1 MDPVIKTITIQRFRS
16 IPGQVVNLS
25 NPTFV
30 VGWNGSGKSNFVDAF
45 AFLSDSMESPLHAA
59 IDKRGGFSVLK
70 NRTPDP
76 NANHNVG
83 LGVHLQGLP
92 GSRLDVVIESARYA
106 FELRSIGVQDFEVV
120 REQCIVSLQ
129 NGRTSWF
136 DREGERFRSNVESLS
151 PFKGK
156 WLSETALAMSVIG
169 SLSPFSPIQRA
180 LKSMRVYSI
189 DPEQLR
195 RLQDPDSG
203 ARLTNNGSNAA
214 SVLEELKRQA
224 PKDLDRIGDIL
235 KAITPDIKHVNTK
248 RHGRQLSLEFTQEWG
263 ERSRLEFEAF
273 NMSDGTL
280 RALGLLL
287 AIFQRPTPSLVV
299 IEEPEAS
306 LHPGALGSVLD
317 LLRGAS
323 QRMQVVVTTHSPEI
337 LDVPWLT
344 EDMLR
349 VATWEQGATT
359 ISDLSE
365 SSKLAIRKHLM
376 GAGQLL
382 KSNALESKPP
392 LFERV
397 QELELFST
405 IS

>member
-1 MDPVIKTITIQRFRS
+1 
-16 IPGQVVNLS
+16 VVNLS